1 MTAVARTVRGEED
14 GLALHDELT
23 RAFGIATLG
32 EVHDLARAISLDH
45 STVRVLPA
53 AMTDIVSEDPLA
65 VRAPVIADIAV
76 GVGVVE
82 LLVEDLVV
90 TARLEV
96 VDVNTRAVT
105 QVSHLRAVGREV
117 RLERCFLILRQ
128 LRLLDVT
135 RIDEEGVIRAIQLS
149 HIDIPPAI
157 TLSSVD
163 DLLAIVAEV
172 DITLFFGGAG
182 EALRRAV
189 FGVSD
194 EDITVDDE
202 GNFLIA
208 GSYGKGRHAITDRLR
223 IDCRFLLVTD
233 DGDIHLRGL
242 TTRRLSV
249 DLAIEAI
256 AERTI
261 RGNREEADGILR
273 EGSDLLVCSG
283 SRSSITMIDIEGAF
297 ALTEVVEASLAIP
310 DSITVFTAEG
320 RELRVLTILGAEPDI
335 TCHRRDSVLTPDIFV
350 ALDVSVEDL
359 ATTQRRHQHRIS
371 TVELGAGNSLREV
384 KRVGLYEPV
393 PGIHTILHIGHDVG
407 LEEERRAIEE
417 GDGHFLL
424 AAIGQATQ
432 ARAVS
437 LDDIDVLAP
446 FTIRGEGQ
454 RTAVGAPNRGTVI
467 GGIRGKA

>member
-1 MTAVARTVRGEED
+1 
-14 GLALHDELT
+14 
-23 RAFGIATLG
+23 
-32 EVHDLARAISLDH
+32 
-45 STVRVLPA
+45 
-53 AMTDIVSEDPLA
+53 MTDIVSEDPLA
-65 VRAPVIADIAV
+65 VGAPAVADIAV

-90 TARLEV
+90 TAGLEV

-105 QVSHLRAVGREV
+105 QVSHLRAVGREE
-117 RLERCFLILRQ
+117 RLEGCLLILRQ

-135 RIDEEGVIRAIQLS
+135 RIDKEGVIRAIQLS

-163 DLLAIVAEV
+163 NLLAIVAEV

-208 GSYGKGRHAITDRLR
+208 GSDGKGRHAITDRLR
-223 IDCRFLLVTD
+223 IDSRFLLVTD

-256 AERTI
+256 AERAI
-261 RGNREEADGILR
+261 RGNREEANGVLR
-273 EGSDLLVCSG
+273 ERSDLLVGSG
-283 SRSSITMIDIEGAF
+283 SRSSITVVDIEGAF
-297 ALTEVVEASLAIP
+297 ALTEVVEAALAIP

-320 RELRVLTILGAEPDI
+320 RELRVLAILGAEPDI
-335 TCHRRDSVLTPDIFV
+335 TCHRRDSMLTPDIFV
-350 ALDVSVEDL
+350 ALDVGVEDL

-384 KRVGLYEPV
+384 K
-393 PGIHTILHIGHDVG
+393 
-407 LEEERRAIEE
+407 
-417 GDGHFLL
+417 
-424 AAIGQATQ
+424 
-432 ARAVS
+432 
-437 LDDIDVLAP
+437 
-446 FTIRGEGQ
+446 
-454 RTAVGAPNRGTVI
+454 
-467 GGIRGKA
+467 